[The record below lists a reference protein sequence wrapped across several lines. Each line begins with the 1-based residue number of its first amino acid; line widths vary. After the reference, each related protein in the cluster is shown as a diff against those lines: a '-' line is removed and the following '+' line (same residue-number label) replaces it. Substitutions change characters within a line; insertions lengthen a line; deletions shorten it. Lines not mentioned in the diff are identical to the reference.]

1 MTSSRFPVHTLESA
15 PAATRPVLEALAQ
28 RSPTPGRPINL
39 HAQMAHSPSVL
50 LSYMAMRQA
59 LEENAATLD
68 RKTRSAILLTVASTD
83 ETRYTSALNSVIA
96 TQAGWSEDEVRGLRA
111 GQPDDGHL
119 AALLAVV
126 RQSTRNAGRVDQAT
140 WHAARTAGWS
150 EDQLAEAFAFAG
162 LTHYVDAFANFAQT
176 ELDSPFAALAAKS
189 NDQVDA
195 DMRLTHLLIVEDQDR
210 TRGFYEQVL
219 GASVIRERDP
229 VILQFHNSWIVAN
242 VGGPP
247 TDDKPAVT
255 LVPPLQV
262 ELASYALNVRVGD
275 ARAVYELWR
284 LRGAHFLTPPIARDG
299 EIRCYLRDPD
309 GHLIEL
315 GQSVPDTR

>member
-28 RSPTPGRPINL
+28 RSPIPGVPINL

-68 RKTRSAILLTVASTD
+68 RKTRSAVLLTVASVE
-83 ETRYTSALNSVIA
+83 ETRYTTALNSTIA
-96 TQAGWSEDEVRGLRA
+96 AQAGWSESEIRDLRT
-111 GQPDDGHL
+111 GQTDDPRL
-119 AALLAVV
+119 AALLAVARAV
-126 RQSTRNAGRVDQAT
+126 TRSVGRVEEAT
-140 WHAARTAGWS
+140 WQAARRAGWS
-150 EDQLAEAFAFAG
+150 EDQLAEVFAFAG
-162 LTHYVDAFANFAQT
+162 LTHYVDAFANFAQS
-176 ELDSPFAALAAKS
+176 ELDAQFAALIANS
-189 NDQVDA
+189 NGQVDA

-219 GASVIRERDP
+219 GATVLRERDP

-262 ELASYALNVRVGD
+262 ELASYALNVRVID
-275 ARAVYELWR
+275 IQTIYELWR
-284 LRGAHFLTPPIARDG
+284 SRGAHFLTPPIARDG

-315 GQSVPDTR
+315 GQSVPAAR